1 MAVVAE
7 FLVPAEEFPLDV
19 SFEAATDATIEL
31 ERVIPTVEK
40 PLPFF
45 WIETDDPEGVR
56 VSIRDRSAVSEFREV
71 ERFEDGVLFEVA
83 WDIDAPGL
91 IQGIVESNL
100 TLLSA
105 TCSSDRWR
113 FQFRG
118 PDGDSIVVFQEYC
131 RDHDIV
137 ATLHR
142 LQTTAEFRTE
152 RAGLVT
158 SKQRETL
165 LLALEEGY
173 FDTPRRTSLA
183 QLGAMLGVSRQ
194 AVASRLRRGHRNLIF
209 DTYLAGDRS
218 SETPEEYIKD

>member
-7 FLVPAEEFPLDV
+7 FLVPAEEFPLAVTFD
-19 SFEAATDATIEL
+19 ATPDATIEL
-31 ERVIPTVEK
+31 ERLIPTVEK

-56 VSIRDRSAVSEFREV
+56 VSIRDRSAVSDLV
-71 ERFEDGVLFEVA
+71 EIEQFDDGVLFEVV
-83 WDIDAPGL
+83 WNTSVPGVV
-91 IQGIVESNL
+91 QGIVESDL

-118 PDGDSIVVFQEYC
+118 PGGDDIVVFQEYC
-131 RDHDIV
+131 RDNDV
-137 ATLHR
+137 VVTLHR
-142 LQTTAEFRTE
+142 LLTTAEFRTE

-165 LLALEEGY
+165 ILALEEGY

-183 QLGAMLGVSRQ
+183 ELGTMLGVSRQ
-194 AVASRLRRGHRNLIF
+194 AVASRLRRGHRNLVF
-209 DTYLAGDRS
+209 DTYLTDDRASGS
-218 SETPEEYIKD
+218 SGEYLNE